1 MFDRPSVLRHGD
13 RSVAR
18 VKVSSKYQIVIPQEV
33 REHMGIQVGQVV
45 EMFVFDNRIQLV
57 PVKPLTQMR
66 GFLKGMDTTIERE
79 EDRSL

>member
-1 MFDRPSVLRHGD
+1 MN
-13 RSVAR
+13 
-18 VKVSSKYQIVIPQEV
+18 
-33 REHMGIQVGQVV
+33 IQVGQVV

-79 EDRSL
+79 DDRSL

>member
-1 MFDRPSVLRHGD
+1 M
-13 RSVAR
+13 AR
-18 VKVSSKYQIVIPQEV
+18 VKVSSKYQVVIPQDV
-33 REHMGIQVGQVV
+33 RQSMNIQVGQVV

-79 EDRSL
+79 DDRSL